1 MAAGPGTGEG
11 RPLPA
16 GQGGAGKPSQELY
29 VVGKPRGGLGEG
41 ALSRPL
47 VKVAG
52 VFLPLERG

>member
-29 VVGKPRGGLGEG
+29 MVGKPRGGWARGRFLG
-41 ALSRPL
+41 LW
-47 VKVAG
+47 
-52 VFLPLERG
+52 